1 MLINE
6 QIDTMPAGAEVNALV
21 AERVMGWQGVHIQ
34 HDLLGY
40 VTGVYGYPPCPPVRV
55 PSDEP
60 YKTKISTISPYS
72 AAVPSYSTAI
82 AAAWLVVEK
91 LRDSDQLESIAL
103 GNWEDSRW
111 TKWVVTLRCF
121 ADDQDG
127 RGETAPLAICRAALK
142 AAALAT
148 K

>member
-6 QIDTMPAGAEVNALV
+6 QIDTMPAGAEMDALV
-21 AERVMGWQGVHIQ
+21 AISLFGWSNLQWRDADHYVSPGCGRNSSSPA
-34 HDLLGY
+34 GY
-40 VTGVYGYPPCPPVRV
+40 YGKGPNMECFLTHR
-55 PSDEP
+55 
-60 YKTKISTISPYS
+60 
-72 AAVPSYSTAI
+72 YSTDI